1 MPIHNRVSAF
11 KISPPTVVL
20 IILLIIFT
28 ISAAFFA
35 INLRTGFE
43 PGTGIMPD
51 EIEHVFWSNHFA
63 TTWGLP
69 ENTPET
75 YINGPVARK
84 PILYYWL
91 NGRIINL
98 LGLLNAG
105 GNALVTLVV
114 LRLISVFYSLLTVIV
129 VYFSARE
136 VIESP
141 WWRLFVVFCLTNTL
155 MFIFLSGGVSYDNL
169 TNLLSAASL
178 YFLIRVLNK
187 KPFYTNSLGWLIVT
201 CIGSLV
207 KITMLPEA
215 AISGLVWLWFIFR
228 ERANIDF
235 RPRWN
240 RALAFLAIIAFVL
253 VTMNLSYHGS
263 NLLKYHTLQPK
274 CNQIL
279 TDEQC
284 LQDKFNIRAQTINLP
299 KKLSLLDVYKQGYP
313 DPAEWFM
320 DTWSV
325 LMLRMVYGIFGH
337 KSYTPDVIITVYRL
351 LFAWWLV
358 VIVRSAK
365 KPTYITGAL
374 LVSIAF
380 YTAIL
385 MFKNYNA
392 ELTTGFKQIGIQ
404 GRYIFPVIGPIYLLM
419 GYYLASFPH
428 TRLRRATALVAILV
442 FLWGTWVSPLLTLVY
457 NPIRQIKLPDI
468 SVKSELTLPEISG
481 TTQVSQTFKSQCQG
495 TLQNVELKFATFGR
509 QNSHSVNIS
518 LVEVATGQVIA
529 SQDQPAGGLQD
540 NKWFAVALPPLQNTL
555 DKTYRITVTSPKSL
569 PGNAIS
575 LWASAGDA
583 FKAGQAFLNG
593 KPNGKD
599 IVFQYRCSQRVP
611 KFGSDWFR

>member
-1 MPIHNRVSAF
+1 MAIHNRVSAF
-11 KISPPTVVL
+11 KFSPPTAIL
-20 IILLIIFT
+20 ILLLIIFA

-35 INLRTGFE
+35 INLRTG
-43 PGTGIMPD
+43 IMPD
-51 EIEHVFWSNHFA
+51 EEEHFFWSNHFA

-69 ENTPET
+69 ENTPQT
-75 YINGPVARK
+75 YIFGPIEHK
-84 PILYYWL
+84 PVLYYWL

-98 LGLLNAG
+98 LGLFNAN

-114 LRLISVFYSLLTVIV
+114 LRLVSVFYSLLTVIV
-129 VYFSARE
+129 VYLSARE
-136 VIESP
+136 LIESP

-187 KPFYTNSLGWLIVT
+187 KPFYTNSLGWLILT

-207 KITMLPEA
+207 KITVLPLA
-215 AISGLVWLWFIFR
+215 FISGLAWLWFIFR

-240 RALAFLAIIAFVL
+240 LTLALLAIVAFVL
-253 VTMNLSYHGS
+253 VTTNLSFHGW
-263 NLLKYHTLQPK
+263 NLLTYHTLQPK

-284 LQDKFNIRAQTINLP
+284 LQDKLIIRAQTINLP
-299 KKLSLLDVYKQGYP
+299 KKLTLLDVYKQGYP

-337 KSYTPDVIITVYRL
+337 KAYIPDFIMTVYRL

-358 VIVRSAK
+358 VILRSFK
-365 KPTYITGAL
+365 KPTYVTGAL
-374 LVSIAF
+374 LISIVF
-380 YTAIL
+380 YTAVL
-385 MFKNYNA
+385 LFKNYNS
-392 ELTTGFKQIGIQ
+392 ELTTGFKQIAIQ

-419 GYYLASFPH
+419 TYYLASFPH
-428 TRLRRATALVAILV
+428 TRLRRATTLVAILV
-442 FLWGTWVSPLLTLVY
+442 FLWGAWVSPLLTLVY
-457 NPIRQIKLPDI
+457 NPIREIKLPDI
-468 SVKSELTLPEISG
+468 SVKSELTLPEING

-495 TLQNVELKFATFGR
+495 TIQNVELKFATFNR
-509 QNSHSVNIS
+509 KNTHPVLIK
-518 LVEVATGQVIA
+518 LVQIATGQVIA
-529 SQDQPAGGLQD
+529 SQVQPSSSLRD
-540 NKWFAVALPPLQNTL
+540 NKWFAIPLPPLKNTL
-555 DKTYRITVTSPKSL
+555 DQTYRITVTSPESL

-575 LWASAGDA
+575 LWASTGDA
-583 FKAGQAFLNG
+583 YKAGQAFLDG
-593 KPNGKD
+593 KPTGKD
-599 IVFQYRCSQRVP
+599 ITFQYRCTQPLP
-611 KFGSDWFR
+611 KFGTDWFR